1 MIHERELE
9 SLVSQWKSRLTNSEF
24 DDTLNDCIYDLTQLI
39 NNSYNEQDY
48 IKHFSPEDAL
58 LTLQEQEADAYLA
71 SMEAHEL
78 S

>member
-24 DDTLNDCIYDLTQLI
+24 DDTLNDCIYDLTRVI
-39 NNSYNEQDY
+39 NDSYCEQDY
-48 IKHFSPEDAL
+48 YKNLSPEEIL
-58 LTLQEQEADAYLA
+58 LSIQEQEADAYLA

-78 S
+78 N